1 MNSSWADGQKV
12 YPRSFRECSYAM
24 IGIGQSVQ
32 ASLLKTWEQSSE
44 QICECSR
51 QRNKSLSKV
60 IAAV

>member
-51 QRNKSLSKV
+51 QRNKSFQ
-60 IAAV
+60 